1 MSQILEVEC
10 CKKTLIIN
18 RRQNSKSLFRRF
30 AAVVAKPIKYFDR
43 FFRYRHLRSFI
54 SQNFSISQ
62 PLYSSA
68 DFNDFIRKHHLKR
81 IVIGSDQVWRE
92 GYCPQI
98 EDYFLI
104 ARPESTMVVG
114 YAISFGGEKF
124 NGCVNKYEE
133 FVQKISALSFR
144 ETQAV
149 NWHNEFFNPAA
160 INVLDPALLLSEEH
174 YVSSLGLNVDNKNS
188 RGYAY
193 ILDFESWKE
202 RIINEFSE
210 RNLLDF
216 DYFSISGK
224 KNLSALFD
232 PLSFEGW
239 VNSFFSASYI
249 ITDSFHGM
257 VLAIKFKKPFLVL
270 ANEKRGVER
279 FTSLLSAL
287 ALENRIFYKKS
298 ISPDNNEVE
307 EIDWKLVSR
316 ETEKLK
322 NISVEFLKDALN
334 DP

>member
-1 MSQILEVEC
+1 MKQRFLVFSTLQFLVFGVLHGRDKIQKVSEIMKHVPPIELSLNDGTIQRGHSAYNKVSRGIFNQIYRGGFVGLDVE
-10 CKKTLIIN
+10 I
-18 RRQNSKSLFRRF
+18 
-30 AAVVAKPIKYFDR
+30 
-43 FFRYRHLRSFI
+43 
-54 SQNFSISQ
+54 
-62 PLYSSA
+62 
-68 DFNDFIRKHHLKR
+68 
-81 IVIGSDQVWRE
+81 E
-92 GYCPQI
+92 G
-98 EDYFLI
+98 
-104 ARPESTMVVG
+104 
-114 YAISFGGEKF
+114 
-124 NGCVNKYEE
+124 
-133 FVQKISALSFR
+133 KI
-144 ETQAV
+144 
-149 NWHNEFFNPAA
+149 
-160 INVLDPALLLSEEH
+160 
-174 YVSSLGLNVDNKNS
+174 DNKNR

-322 NISVEFLKDALN
+322 NVSLEFLKDALN